1 MGLASA
7 LGAGTARQLPEF
19 FRDDPGDGEKLP
31 SGRCVL
37 KNTGVCVC
45 VCVCGSV
52 LGLRSVDFCLLQ
64 PLFMPAGIIGS
75 AAGSRTCGIERLIAL
90 SEVAEPCG
98 RGGTLE
104 PLLLARCSPR

>member
-7 LGAGTARQLPEF
+7 LGAGTAVR
-19 FRDDPGDGEKLP
+19 
-31 SGRCVL
+31 
-37 KNTGVCVC
+37 VCVC